1 MTYWPKVPE
10 KPPLL
15 YIHIPKTAGTS
26 IRSWMRR
33 QYGKCFT
40 KIHAPIKDEEIA
52 NLGIPSFTVIR
63 NPYDR
68 SLSYYKYRKQILEE
82 NQSEHPGL
90 REELKCWNDGF
101 ESWMVEYFKKPWV
114 LFDKISGNRIH
125 NPIGTGDLCP
135 YLPQLD
141 WMTIDSEIKVDHI
154 LRYENLDND
163 FKVIQRLIGNNQRLA
178 MKNQSS
184 VIIDSYKSVYTPV
197 ARRIVEDLH
206 GVDLETFKYR
216 F

>member
-1 MTYWPKVPE
+1 MTYWPKVTE

-52 NLGIPSFTVIR
+52 NLGILSFTVIR

-68 SLSYYKYRKQILEE
+68 SLSYYKYRKHILEE
-82 NQSEHPGL
+82 NQGEHPFL
-90 REELKCWNDGF
+90 RDELKCWNDGF
-101 ESWMVEYFKKPWV
+101 ESWMIEYFNKPRV
-114 LFDKISGNRIH
+114 FFDKIPRDRIH
-125 NPIGTGDLCP
+125 SPIGISDLCP

-141 WMTIDSEIKVDHI
+141 WMTIDGEIKVDHI

-163 FKVIQRLIGNNQRLA
+163 FRVIQGLVGNNRRLA

-184 VIIDSYKSVYTPV
+184 VIINSYKSVYTPT
-197 ARRIVEDLH
+197 ARQIVEDLH